1 LLNLTETVMTERF
14 ISARSGMKP
23 LSILIADD
31 HAVVRRGLRALL
43 ETQPGWWVCA
53 EARDGNEAVGEA
65 QRLKPELAILDI
77 GMPELSGL
85 QATARI
91 RKAVPDTRVLILTMH
106 NDGDLVEATVKAGA
120 HGYLLK
126 SDAEQDLIAAVDALM
141 QNRTFF
147 PPTVSAILP
156 NALRSD
162 PRGAP
167 PVSPSDSLTNREQ
180 EITQL
185 LAEGRSNKEVA
196 TKLCISTRTV
206 ENHRA
211 SIMKK
216 LRCRSMADLVRYA
229 IRSKIVEL

>member
-1 LLNLTETVMTERF
+1 
-14 ISARSGMKP
+14 MKP

-43 ETQPGWWVCA
+43 ETQPGWRVCA
-53 EARDGNEAVGEA
+53 EARNGNEAVGEA

-77 GMPELSGL
+77 GMPELNGL
-85 QATARI
+85 QATVLI
-91 RKAVPDTRVLILTMH
+91 RKAVPYTRVLILTMH
-106 NDGDLVEATVKAGA
+106 NDEDLIEATVKAGA

-147 PPTVSAILP
+147 TQTASEVVLHS
-156 NALRSD
+156 LRSGQA
-162 PRGAP
+162 GA
-167 PVSPSDSLTNREQ
+167 SSRSRSDRLTNREQ
-180 EITQL
+180 EITRL
-185 LAEGRSNKEVA
+185 LAEGRSNKESA
-196 TKLCISTRTV
+196 AKLGISTRTV

-216 LRCRSMADLVRYA
+216 LRCRSMADLVRFA
-229 IRSKIVEL
+229 IRKRIVEL

>member
-1 LLNLTETVMTERF
+1 
-14 ISARSGMKP
+14 MKP

-31 HAVVRRGLRALL
+31 HALVRRGLRALL

-65 QRLKPELAILDI
+65 QRLRPELAILDI
-77 GMPELSGL
+77 GMPELNGV

-126 SDAEQDLIAAVDALM
+126 SDAEQDLIAAVDAVM

-147 PPTVSAILP
+147 AQTASAVAP
-156 NALRSD
+156 HALRSEQKQ
-162 PRGAP
+162 RGATP
-167 PVSPSDSLTNREQ
+167 ARQSDPLTDREQ
-180 EITQL
+180 EIMQL

-196 TKLCISTRTV
+196 TKLGISARTV

-211 SIMKK
+211 NIMKK

-229 IRSKIVEL
+229 IRRKIVEL